1 MRKLLDWWRG
11 RQIRALKIRRAG
23 LLAIIEQNDRG
34 GITSPYE
41 AGRLGQV
48 DEEISQIQDLR
59 HAAFIRYIDGLLE
72 GGCASR
78 KPTPPAPGDAK

>member
-11 RQIRALKIRRAG
+11 RRISALKIRRAG

-41 AGRLGQV
+41 AGRLDQV
-48 DEEISQIQDLR
+48 NEEIRQIQDLR
-59 HAAFIRYIDGLLE
+59 HAAFMQYIDALL
-72 GGCASR
+72 ASVRSNR
-78 KPTPPAPGDAK
+78 KPTPPAPGSAK